1 MAGRTQIDRNTMRGG
16 AGVSALALLIAFA
29 LDVSIVAPIVG
40 VALVIGAV
48 FGLRASPLGVIFRA
62 LTSALRLKIAIER
75 EDESP
80 PRFAQ
85 AVGAVFLAASTAAFI
100 ADATTLGWTLALI
113 VAALQTLLAVTGIC
127 VGCEMYLLGKRLT
140 SRVGERSAAA

>member
-1 MAGRTQIDRNTMRGG
+1 MAARTQIDGNAMRGG
-16 AGVSALALLIAFA
+16 AGVSAVALLVAYV

-40 VALVIGAV
+40 VTLAIGAA
-48 FGLRASPLGVIFRA
+48 FGLPASPLGVIFRG
-62 LTSALRLKIAIER
+62 LKDALRLKIPVEP
-75 EDESP
+75 EDGAP

-85 AVGAVFLAASTAAFI
+85 LVGAVFLAASTAAFI
-100 ADATTLGWTLALI
+100 ADASTLGWTLALI

-140 SRVGERSAAA
+140 SRSRTA